1 MNLSRRLV
9 YVMFVV
15 TLLTSVSVSWI
26 SISTLNA
33 DGYRHID
40 SELASLVSVGLG
52 SPLKALNN
60 VLADVNVNHIDV
72 TLDVVTPDT
81 PMTQVQMSTV
91 PYQGDP
97 SLALARSVEFAP
109 RKVGAFELRS
119 VSIGDGAYVVIA
131 ASTAAVD
138 SATRQLAEHLLLVFL
153 IVASLATVLGR
164 LLITRD
170 LRRVVG
176 TLEASLRRE
185 RESMEEMQRF
195 FNDASHELRTPLTSI
210 RGYAEVASATSTS
223 EGTSK
228 ALGVIADASRQ
239 LNDLLDD
246 LLMLARLGEVRQHEQ
261 EVIDLE
267 IVSASQVNLFEERT
281 GRVVSFERSEP
292 VRIVADEELVMRIL
306 KNAFSN
312 IERYVPNDAPI
323 QVRIEVGD
331 RVVLTID
338 DGGPGIPSTEL
349 GVPPKRFQRFDRSR
363 ARASGGTGL
372 GMSIMYEAAVA
383 IGATMVTAQSPLGG
397 LRIQFSFPR
406 A

>member
-1 MNLSRRLV
+1 
-9 YVMFVV
+9 
-15 TLLTSVSVSWI
+15 
-26 SISTLNA
+26 
-33 DGYRHID
+33 
-40 SELASLVSVGLG
+40 
-52 SPLKALNN
+52 
-60 VLADVNVNHIDV
+60 
-72 TLDVVTPDT
+72 
-81 PMTQVQMSTV
+81 
-91 PYQGDP
+91 
-97 SLALARSVEFAP
+97 
-109 RKVGAFELRS
+109 
-119 VSIGDGAYVVIA
+119 
-131 ASTAAVD
+131 
-138 SATRQLAEHLLLVFL
+138 
-153 IVASLATVLGR
+153 
-164 LLITRD
+164 
-170 LRRVVG
+170 
-176 TLEASLRRE
+176 
-185 RESMEEMQRF
+185 
-195 FNDASHELRTPLTSI
+195 
-210 RGYAEVASATSTS
+210 
-223 EGTSK
+223 
-228 ALGVIADASRQ
+228 
-239 LNDLLDD
+239 
-246 LLMLARLGEVRQHEQ
+246 MLARLGEVRQHEQ

-338 DGGPGIPSTEL
+338 DGGPGIPLTEL